1 FCLHKYLPENSSNSL
16 QEEIKETEGQLIWLR
31 SLIFLLGV
39 TGNGLVIFITGFRMK
54 RTVNTVWFLNLAI
67 ADFTFTFFLPLIITS
82 IVMGKWPFGQEM
94 CKIGSTLSYL
104 NLYASIY
111 LLMVISLDRCI
122 STLWPVWAHNH
133 RTPQRAS
140 IVAFGVWILALV
152 LCSPRFYFS
161 KEIPYS
167 VDKKWCDYDYGSIE
181 EQKKF
186 THKAMTISQF
196 IFAFV
201 IPFSVIVVCYG
212 AVVLKMRRKQLS
224 QSNKPIK
231 VITAVTAAFFVCWL
245 PSHILSFY
253 KKEPGSLES
262 QSELFIISERLAY
275 CLAFIN
281 SCLNPILFAFMG
293 YDFRQ
298 KLRHS
303 LLSAFEN
310 AFAEDSA
317 QTQEAPIS
325 NHQLHWSSSK

>member
-1 FCLHKYLPENSSNSL
+1 MDIFAIVAY
-16 QEEIKETEGQLIWLR
+16 
-31 SLIFLLGV
+31 SLIVLLGV

-67 ADFTFTFFLPLIITS
+67 ADFTFTFSLLLIITDL
-82 IVMGKWPFGQEM
+82 VLERWPFGNVM

-104 NLYASIY
+104 NLYGSIY

-152 LCSPRFYFS
+152 LCSPHIYFS
-161 KEIPYS
+161 GEVLYPNGKEGCVP
-167 VDKKWCDYDYGSIE
+167 DYGNTQ
-181 EQKKF
+181 EQNKF
-186 THKAMTISQF
+186 THKAMTISRF
-196 IFAFV
+196 TFAFV

-212 AVVLKMRRKQLS
+212 AVVLKLRRNQLS

-231 VITAVTAAFFVCWL
+231 VITAVTVAFFVCWL

-253 KKEPGSLES
+253 KKEPENQES
-262 QSELFIISERLAY
+262 QSELFIICERLAY

-281 SCLNPILFAFMG
+281 SCLNPILYAFMG

-317 QTQEAPIS
+317 QNTGSS
-325 NHQLHWSSSK
+325 NIKSSAALELQ

>member
-1 FCLHKYLPENSSNSL
+1 MNIFTIVAY
-16 QEEIKETEGQLIWLR
+16 

-67 ADFTFTFFLPLIITS
+67 ADFTFTFSLPLIITNL
-82 IVMGKWPFGQEM
+82 VLEEWPFGHLM

-111 LLMVISLDRCI
+111 LLMVICLDRCL

-140 IVAFGVWILALV
+140 TVAFGVWILALV
-152 LCSPRFYFS
+152 LCSPHFYFS
-161 KEIPYS
+161 GEVPNG
-167 VDKKWCDYDYGSIE
+167 KKGCVPDYGNTQ

-186 THKAMTISQF
+186 THKAMTTSQF

-212 AVVLKMRRKQLS
+212 AVVLKMRRNQLS

-262 QSELFIISERLAY
+262 QSELFIIGERLAY

-293 YDFRQ
+293 YDFR
-298 KLRHS
+298 
-303 LLSAFEN
+303 
-310 AFAEDSA
+310 
-317 QTQEAPIS
+317 
-325 NHQLHWSSSK
+325 